1 MRPDRSSASSPE
13 SRSRW
18 GPAGKTPPP
27 SPSRGPRRG
36 WRHRQAEVAGAGLVL
51 GSARRRRPAAVF
63 TGRPGDARTPP
74 PPARGISAAARRS
87 QHEPP
92 RLPRLQ
98 QPRPDPRRRAGR
110 RVARA
115 RGTVSRDGGRAA
127 RAGVPASLLAGR
139 RPGAHSPLR
148 SARAES
154 RQPRPRAGGGPGAG
168 WFQKPWAGRAF
179 VQRACVF
186 FLGCVMQLLWPFKF
200 DRQAAPG
207 PAPGAYI

>member
-1 MRPDRSSASSPE
+1 MG
-13 SRSRW
+13 SR
-18 GPAGKTPPP
+18 GEDPPTLSIPRAPPGLAP
-27 SPSRGPRRG
+27 SPGRG
-36 WRHRQAEVAGAGLVL
+36 
-51 GSARRRRPAAVF
+51 RRRRAGPGLGPGSPPGRGVYRSPGRRADTAA
-63 TGRPGDARTPP
+63 ARS
-74 PPARGISAAARRS
+74 GISAAARRS